1 MESIDLGKVINLQN
15 KLVPEMVQL
24 LTERY
29 SILRQISHDQPI
41 GRRSLA
47 RKLSLSERV
56 LRSHV
61 DFLKEAGLLEF
72 GLTGMTLT
80 EEGNHLLQE
89 LRDYVN
95 RLQNLSSLEAILVQ
109 KLKLRKVY
117 VIPGNADDNPVVV
130 QEIGRVAA
138 GILLRLLADKKP
150 HTVAVT
156 GGTTVAAM
164 AENIYGKEPEAT
176 IVPAPGGSHRA
187 PGQYDCYGSCTQ
199 TEDQV
204 PSALRAR

>member
-29 SILRQISHDQPI
+29 SILRQISHHQPN

-95 RLQNLSSLEAILVQ
+95 RHQNQSSLEALLVQ

-164 AENIYGKEPEAT
+164 AENIFG
-176 IVPAPGGSHRA
+176 
-187 PGQYDCYGSCTQ
+187 
-199 TEDQV
+199 
-204 PSALRAR
+204 

>member
-1 MESIDLGKVINLQN
+1 MFPIFFTIWYNTRVAIVAIFYEEGGTQNVRWDKMESIDLGKVINLQN

-80 EEGNHLLQE
+80 EEGKPSLQE
-89 LRDYVN
+89 LRDY
-95 RLQNLSSLEAILVQ
+95 QSSPESIFLGSNPRPETEAP
-109 KLKLRKVY
+109 KGLRD
-117 VIPGNADDNPVVV
+117 PWQCG
-130 QEIGRVAA
+130 
-138 GILLRLLADKKP
+138 
-150 HTVAVT
+150 
-156 GGTTVAAM
+156 
-164 AENIYGKEPEAT
+164 
-176 IVPAPGGSHRA
+176 
-187 PGQYDCYGSCTQ
+187 
-199 TEDQV
+199 
-204 PSALRAR
+204 

>member
-1 MESIDLGKVINLQN
+1 MRHGQIPFNLETSKTVCFLFLRPFFYRTKTKMFPIFFTIWYNTSSHRCYFLRGGWDAKRTTWDKMESIDLGKVINLQN

-72 GLTGMTLT
+72 GL
-80 EEGNHLLQE
+80 
-89 LRDYVN
+89 
-95 RLQNLSSLEAILVQ
+95 
-109 KLKLRKVY
+109 
-117 VIPGNADDNPVVV
+117 
-130 QEIGRVAA
+130 
-138 GILLRLLADKKP
+138 
-150 HTVAVT
+150 
-156 GGTTVAAM
+156 
-164 AENIYGKEPEAT
+164 
-176 IVPAPGGSHRA
+176 RA
-187 PGQYDCYGSCTQ
+187 
-199 TEDQV
+199 
-204 PSALRAR
+204 